1 MTTKGFLLWGYCIGA
16 LFELIEKDIS
26 RKDFD
31 RLFELLEL
39 PYVPEDIH
47 EYAYGVLL
55 RNAKISKE
63 DILNGRDSGDIL
75 SPSKY
80 HGQ

>member
-1 MTTKGFLLWGYCIGA
+1 MEP
-16 LFELIEKDIS
+16 LFEFIERNMS

-31 RLFELLEL
+31 RLFEFLKL
-39 PYVPEDIH
+39 PYVPEDIY
-47 EYAYGVLL
+47 EYAYEVLV

-80 HGQ
+80 HEQ